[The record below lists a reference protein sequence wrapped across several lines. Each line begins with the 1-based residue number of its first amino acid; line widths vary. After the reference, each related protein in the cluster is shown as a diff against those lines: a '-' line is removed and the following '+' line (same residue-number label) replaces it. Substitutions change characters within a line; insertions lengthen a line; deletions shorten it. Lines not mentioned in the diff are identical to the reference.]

1 MVIDNV
7 KRMGTKMDLKPNI
20 NKMKPIIN
28 IMGKRKT
35 NVLIINS
42 PLRLRKKIPLFE
54 FGQEPLA
61 VMYLA
66 GVLISNGIKTHLKD
80 YEVEKYDLNDLLR
93 LIIKHK
99 IEIVGIGCT
108 CASFNSAQKIICQ
121 LKKRMPNLKIVLG
134 GKHPSSQP
142 KRTLMESK
150 ADIIMVDESEYN
162 FLNLIETISKKES
175 IDSVPNIYYFN
186 HEGEFCFTERKIPL
200 FDLNQVPFPPRNIF
214 KHNKYKSY
222 YNFKRYCNLL
232 SSRGCPYSCTYCYNS
247 KNKNKRIRFRSAENI
262 FQEIKQIID
271 HYGIRQFQFIDDNFT
286 MNKREVNILCD
297 LIIKNKLNIKFQLQG
312 RVDSAEKLLYQKLK
326 KAGCTQI
333 TFGIETAVPQYLE
346 FIQKKSD
353 FDTVKKAVKI
363 AKAVGLKIR
372 GNFILGFP
380 GETINTMWQT
390 IRFAKELQLT
400 RAIFFVL
407 TP

>member
-1 MVIDNV
+1 
-7 KRMGTKMDLKPNI
+7 
-20 NKMKPIIN
+20 
-28 IMGKRKT
+28 
-35 NVLIINS
+35 
-42 PLRLRKKIPLFE
+42 
-54 FGQEPLA
+54 
-61 VMYLA
+61 
-66 GVLISNGIKTHLKD
+66 
-80 YEVEKYDLNDLLR
+80 
-93 LIIKHK
+93 
-99 IEIVGIGCT
+99 
-108 CASFNSAQKIICQ
+108 
-121 LKKRMPNLKIVLG
+121 
-134 GKHPSSQP
+134 
-142 KRTLMESK
+142 
-150 ADIIMVDESEYN
+150 
-162 FLNLIETISKKES
+162 
-175 IDSVPNIYYFN
+175 
-186 HEGEFCFTERKIPL
+186 
-200 FDLNQVPFPPRNIF
+200 
-214 KHNKYKSY
+214 
-222 YNFKRYCNLL
+222 
-232 SSRGCPYSCTYCYNS
+232 
-247 KNKNKRIRFRSAENI
+247 
-262 FQEIKQIID
+262 
-271 HYGIRQFQFIDDNFT
+271 